1 MPAGYEHL
9 NGKRVQAKKPKKIQ
23 RDRGG
28 PWPLRERQ
36 LMSKGEQLTGKQI
49 AWSWIKDI
57 LIAVIIAVVIIQ
69 FIKPTI
75 VKESSMEPNFYAN
88 DYLFVYK
95 MAYKSRLPAKGD
107 VVIFQSD
114 LTYNGKK
121 KLLIKR
127 VIGLPGEKVTI
138 EDAKIYINDSETP
151 LKEDYLKETWTEATG
166 PFEFEVPKDSYLV
179 LGDNRNDS
187 YDARY
192 WDHTYVSK
200 DKIIGKAYF
209 IYYPFQRLGSLYK

>member
-1 MPAGYEHL
+1 MEEKKEMSTEEIKMDNDPKGE
-9 NGKRVQAKKPKKIQ
+9 GKEKATS
-23 RDRGG
+23 
-28 PWPLRERQ
+28 PLREV
-36 LMSKGEQLTGKQI
+36 L
-49 AWSWIKDI
+49 SWVITLLAAFALAMVLKNY
-57 LIAVIIAVVIIQ
+57 VIINATV
-69 FIKPTI
+69 PTG
-75 VKESSMEPNFYAN
+75 SMEHTIEPG
-88 DYLFVYK
+88 DDLFGLRL
-95 MAYKSRLPAKGD
+95 AYQFSEPKRGD
-107 VVIFQSD
+107 IVIFRFPDDETQK
-114 LTYNGKK
+114 YV
-121 KLLIKR
+121 KR

-151 LKEDYLKETWTEATG
+151 LK
-166 PFEFEVPKDSYLV
+166 V

>member
-1 MPAGYEHL
+1 M
-9 NGKRVQAKKPKKIQ
+9 KKETKKEIF
-23 RDRGG
+23 
-28 PWPLRERQ
+28 
-36 LMSKGEQLTGKQI
+36 
-49 AWSWIKDI
+49 SWIWT
-57 LIAVIIAVVIIQ
+57 LAVAFVIALFLNHYIIVNANV
-69 FIKPTI
+69 PTG
-75 VKESSMEPNFYAN
+75 SMENTIQPG
-88 DYLFVYK
+88 D
-95 MAYKSRLPAKGD
+95 RLIGFRLSYQKEGPERGD
-107 VVIFQSD
+107 IIIFNYPVDESE
-114 LTYNGKK
+114 TY
-121 KLLIKR
+121 IKR

>member
-1 MPAGYEHL
+1 MEEKKEMSTEEIKMDNDPKGE
-9 NGKRVQAKKPKKIQ
+9 GKEKASS
-23 RDRGG
+23 
-28 PWPLRERQ
+28 PLREV
-36 LMSKGEQLTGKQI
+36 L
-49 AWSWIKDI
+49 SWVVTLLAAFALAMVLKNY
-57 LIAVIIAVVIIQ
+57 VIINATV
-69 FIKPTI
+69 PTG
-75 VKESSMEPNFYAN
+75 SMEHTIEPG
-88 DYLFVYK
+88 DDLFGLRL
-95 MAYKSRLPAKGD
+95 AYQFSEPKRGD
-107 VVIFQSD
+107 IVIFRFPDDETQK
-114 LTYNGKK
+114 YV
-121 KLLIKR
+121 KR

-192 WDHTYVSK
+192 WDHTYVIK